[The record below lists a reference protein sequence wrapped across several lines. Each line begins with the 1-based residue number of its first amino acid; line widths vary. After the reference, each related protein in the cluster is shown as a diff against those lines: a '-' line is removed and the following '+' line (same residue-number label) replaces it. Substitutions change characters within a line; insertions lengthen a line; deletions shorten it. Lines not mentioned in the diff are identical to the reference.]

1 LAGGG
6 EVLRK
11 RSREMRFSNA
21 YIRAFVVSVVIFIGT
36 ALGYFQKYGGN
47 LNSRRG
53 YMIVY
58 IAVVA
63 LTANT
68 ALVGRFSSRAEKPW
82 PWLKL
87 IVISIG
93 CWLGLLL
100 LMLLMVEA
108 LYSR

>member
-1 LAGGG
+1 
-6 EVLRK
+6 
-11 RSREMRFSNA
+11 MRFSNA
-21 YIRAFVVSVVIFIGT
+21 YIRAFLVSAVIFI
-36 ALGYFQKYGGN
+36 AMVLGYFQKYGGN

-53 YMIVY
+53 FMLVY
-58 IAVVA
+58 IELVT

-68 ALVGRFSSRAEKPW
+68 ALVGRFSSRSEKPW

-87 IVISIG
+87 IAISVG

-108 LYSR
+108 LFSR